1 MNWPMEADGVVPVPC
16 GICGEPTRMTATKR
30 CDRCWELEGHIQ
42 RDPELARK
50 ILDAMKPSPFSM
62 TMRDILHVLRNPWGK
77 PEGEVRAARLA
88 AADLLEAFEAMSDR
102 LYGYVIREAGPKPV
116 PPKRLGDLIAR
127 ELDSRPRQG
136 PSDGERVVAACWSC
150 NKPYSAFPLDVVLP
164 RSQWLAI
171 NQGEEGGLLC
181 AACIVDRASAFIPG
195 ATVGHL
201 VFEVTPREVPSPC
214 TESNAAPTQG
224 AKQ

>member
-136 PSDGERVVAACWSC
+136 PSDQQIGNLIDRWDALY
-150 NKPYSAFPLDVVLP
+150 NDVLHDLKEQEP
-164 RSQWLAI
+164 
-171 NQGEEGGLLC
+171 EFC
-181 AACIVDRASAFIPG
+181 AAVEAIVASRS
-195 ATVGHL
+195 VL
-201 VFEVTPREVPSPC
+201 SPC